1 MEHQLKIQSKEFE
14 EERRAFD
21 EKIKEFARE
30 KAVNNEEKRAL
41 HVQIEE
47 LQRVRERSDE
57 KYTELANE
65 YKSIQERFI
74 KLAEVELTDFKTKLE
89 QAQGERWQLQSEN
102 ERMISN
108 LQQELEVS
116 SKENE
121 LLRTQNSS
129 LEKELN
135 EVQAQYLEAQ
145 KSIEVII
152 ILSFVF

>member
-1 MEHQLKIQSKEFE
+1 MEHQLEIQSKEFE

-41 HVQIEE
+41 HIQIEE